1 MDEPWYCQGLRFAC
15 TGCGDC
21 CTGEPGYVWISGAEI
36 EALAA
41 AVRLSVDAFERQY
54 VRRVGACKSLI
65 ERANGDCI
73 FFDAKDRCCRVYE
86 LRPRQCRTWPF
97 WPANLKSADA
107 WQQTADRC
115 RGCNRGRRVPLAE
128 ILNPGP

>member
-1 MDEPWYCQGLRFAC
+1 MNEPWYSDGLKFDC

-21 CTGEPGYVWISGAEI
+21 CTGDPGYVWVSRAEI

-41 AVRLSVDAFERQY
+41 ELGLSVEQFEKQY
-54 VRRVGACKSLI
+54 VRRVGVCKSLI

-73 FFDAKDRCCRVYE
+73 FFDADTRRCRVYE
-86 LRPRQCRTWPF
+86 RRPRQCRTWPF
-97 WPANLKSADA
+97 WPANLASPAA

-115 RGCNRGRRVPLAE
+115 RGCNGGRRVPLDE
-128 ILNPGP
+128 IKGLGS

>member
-1 MDEPWYCQGLRFAC
+1 MNEPWYSDGLKFDC

-21 CTGEPGYVWISGAEI
+21 CTGDPGYVWVIAGRNRGPGRRSRGF
-36 EALAA
+36 
-41 AVRLSVDAFERQY
+41 RSSSFEKQY
-54 VRRVGACKSLI
+54 VRRVGVCKSLI

-73 FFDAKDRCCRVYE
+73 FFDADTRRCRVYE

-97 WPANLKSADA
+97 WPANLASPAA

-115 RGCNRGRRVPLAE
+115 PRLQWRPPRAVG
-128 ILNPGP
+128 